1 MFYELK
7 NPVSADFFKKHNHI
21 NIHFPAHIHYCFEF
35 LAASEGTLQIIVD
48 GKSQIIHPGEAA
60 VIFPNQLHS
69 LDSLQDGDYLIC
81 LFSPDLVQAYFRKY
95 ASRVPETNL
104 MKLNSFYM
112 QRFCRI
118 QEDLERENDITDE
131 NTIFEIKGLLYSI
144 CGEFDKQTVYRSAG
158 TSCDDLLL
166 REIFQY
172 IEQNYRSDCLLSDLA
187 KTIGYEYE
195 NVNPGTVEPTEY
207 FGEKVSGENHFL
219 KGSLLTDGSR
229 SLCRL
234 VRSIIPP
241 SLLHRSQSSVCRV
254 NPSQIVVINIPVNH
268 APHLCHGHLRRVHPV
283 EFFFLKCRKKTLHS
297 RIVVTSARSAHALD
311 CSVFS

>member
-95 ASRVPETNL
+95 ASQVPETNL
-104 MKLNSFYM
+104 MKLNPFYM

-118 QEDLERENDITDE
+118 REDLERENDITDE
-131 NTIFEIKGLLYSI
+131 NTVFEIKGLLYSI
-144 CGEFDKQTVYRSAG
+144 CGEFDKQTVYRDAG
-158 TSCDDLLL
+158 TACDDLLL

-172 IEQNYRSDCLLSDLA
+172 VEQNYRSDCLLSDLA
-187 KTIGYEYE
+187 KTIGYEYTYLSKYFRQTVGTTYTDY
-195 NVNPGTVEPTEY
+195 VNQHRIRESCYLMQNQHISVEEIARECG
-207 FGEKVSGENHFL
+207 F
-219 KGSLLTDGSR
+219 R
-229 SLCRL
+229 S
-234 VRSIIPP
+234 VRSFRRNFGLILGMSP
-241 SLLHRSQSSVCRV
+241 S
-254 NPSQIVVINIPVNH
+254 
-268 APHLCHGHLRRVHPV
+268 
-283 EFFFLKCRKKTLHS
+283 EYRKTYAAK
-297 RIVVTSARSAHALD
+297 
-311 CSVFS
+311 